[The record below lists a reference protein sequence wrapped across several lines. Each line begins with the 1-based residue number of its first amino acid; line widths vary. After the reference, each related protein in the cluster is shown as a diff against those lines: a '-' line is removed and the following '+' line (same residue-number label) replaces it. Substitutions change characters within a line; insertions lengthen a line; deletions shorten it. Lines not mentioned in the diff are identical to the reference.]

1 MGHHFILYP
10 TVTKGNIKSLD
21 RKTQGK
27 EGTGTGSDNYNA
39 ININTYIK
47 GVNENN
53 TKNNS
58 KDGNTYIPIS
68 NKKDNIIVD
77 TDKRYIW
84 KLTKENTREK
94 L

>member
-10 TVTKGNIKSLD
+10 TVTEGNIKSLD

-27 EGTGTGSDNYNA
+27 EEIGTGSDNDNA
-39 ININTYIK
+39 ININTYMK
-47 GVNENN
+47 GVDE
-53 TKNNS
+53 NNS
-58 KDGNTYIPIS
+58 KDGNTEIPIS

-84 KLTKENTREK
+84 ELSKENTREK

>member
-1 MGHHFILYP
+1 VGHHFILYP
-10 TVTKGNIKSLD
+10 TVTEGNIKSLD

-27 EGTGTGSDNYNA
+27 EEIGTGSDNDNA
-39 ININTYIK
+39 ININTYMK
-47 GVNENN
+47 GVDE
-53 TKNNS
+53 NNS
-58 KDGNTYIPIS
+58 KDGNTEIPIS

-84 KLTKENTREK
+84 ELSKENTREK